1 MVGDWNR
8 DGIRDLALARW
19 ATDGLTDLVVADT
32 VDAFVSVLL
41 NASTSCSP

>member
-1 MVGDWNR
+1 VGDWNR
-8 DGIRDLALARW
+8 D
-19 ATDGLTDLVVADT
+19 TDLVVADT